1 MLDYISSS
9 IRRKL
14 TFVMLGTAVVALL
27 VTATAMIIY
36 EARTYHQT
44 WVDDLV
50 TQAEII
56 GKTSAPALSF
66 DDAKALRIL
75 QNIRRTIPDDGRILL
90 VEVIV
95 PEDDSPHFSKLVDM
109 EMLVSVGGRERTAA
123 EYTDL
128 LERAGFHRRRVV
140 STASPVSVI
149 EAEPI

>member
-36 EARTYHQT
+36 EVRTYHQT
-44 WVDDLV
+44 WIDDLV

-66 DDAKALRIL
+66 DDPKLRAKNCRC
-75 QNIRRTIPDDGRILL
+75 
-90 VEVIV
+90 
-95 PEDDSPHFSKLVDM
+95 
-109 EMLVSVGGRERTAA
+109 
-123 EYTDL
+123 
-128 LERAGFHRRRVV
+128 
-140 STASPVSVI
+140 
-149 EAEPI
+149 